1 MQFHE
6 YQVKDLFRK
15 NGIKVLDGKPA
26 STVEKAVEAAKSL
39 PSSVWAVKAQVL
51 AGGRGKAGGVKIAK
65 SLDEVRSFASAMLG
79 SRLITAQTGAAGKLI
94 RTVYIES
101 GAEIA
106 KEFYFSILV
115 DRATE
120 KCVIMASTEGG
131 MEIET
136 VAKEKPEA
144 IVKVYV
150 DPLAGL
156 QAFQVNELSFAL
168 GLSKEE
174 KKSFSKICTQ
184 LYKLFWE
191 TDASLLEINPL
202 IETKAGEF
210 LALDGK
216 MSIDDNAVYRHP
228 DLAAQADLRDENPAE
243 LTAKEYG
250 LSYISLDGNV
260 GCMVNGAGLAM
271 ATMDLI
277 KLKGGK
283 PANFLDVG
291 GGASAETVAKGFE
304 LILHNKEVKAIF
316 VNIFGGIV
324 RCDRVANGI
333 MEAVK
338 TIKAQ
343 VPIVVR
349 LDGTNAKEAAEILSK
364 ANIGNLIVSHS
375 FEDGAEKVTA
385 AAREA

>member
-1 MQFHE
+1 MKFHE
-6 YQVKDLFRK
+6 YQVKELFRE
-15 NGIKVLDGKPA
+15 NGINVSDGKLA
-26 STVEKAVEAAKSL
+26 NTAEEAVEAAKSL
-39 PSSVWAVKAQVL
+39 SSSVWAVKAQVH

-65 SLDEVRSFASAMLG
+65 SIDEVKEYATNMIG
-79 SRLITAQTGAAGKLI
+79 SKLVTPQTGAEGKLI
-94 RTVYIES
+94 RKVYIEA
-101 GAEIA
+101 GAEIV

-115 DRATE
+115 DRAKE
-120 KCVIMASTEGG
+120 MPVIMVSTEGG
-131 MEIET
+131 MDIEA

-144 IVKVYV
+144 IVKVFV

-156 QAFQVNELSFAL
+156 QSFQINEISFAL
-168 GLSKEE
+168 NLSKEE
-174 KKSFSKICTQ
+174 KKAFAPMCKK
-184 LYKLFWE
+184 LYNLFVQS
-191 TDASLLEINPL
+191 DASLIEINPL
-202 IETKAGEF
+202 VQVKDGSF

-216 MSIDDNAVYRHP
+216 MSIDDNAAYRHKELAETV
-228 DLAAQADLRDENPAE
+228 DLSDEDEAE
-243 LTAKEYG
+243 LNAKEYG
-250 LSYISLDGNV
+250 LSYVSLEGNV

-277 KLKGGK
+277 KLEGGK

-304 LILHNKEVKAIF
+304 IILRNKAVKAIF

-338 TIKAQ
+338 IIKTD

-364 ANIGNLIVSHS
+364 ADIKNLIVASD
-375 FEDGAEKVTA
+375 FADGAKKVVA
-385 AAREA
+385 AAGRN

>member
-26 STVEKAVEAAKSL
+26 STVEEAVEAAKSL

-65 SLDEVRSFASAMLG
+65 SLDEVRSYASAMLG
-79 SRLITAQTGAAGKLI
+79 SRLITAQTGAEGKLI

-120 KCVIMASTEGG
+120 KCVIMASTAGG
-131 MEIET
+131 MDIET
-136 VAKEKPEA
+136 VAKENPEA
-144 IVKVYV
+144 IVKTFV

-174 KKSFSKICTQ
+174 KKPFSKICTQ

-228 DLAAQADLRDENPAE
+228 DLAAQVDLRDENPAE

-364 ANIGNLIVSHS
+364 ANIGNLIVAHS

>member
-26 STVEKAVEAAKSL
+26 STVEEAVEAAKSL

-65 SLDEVRSFASAMLG
+65 SLDEVRSYASAMLG
-79 SRLITAQTGAAGKLI
+79 SRLITAQTGAEGKLI

-136 VAKEKPEA
+136 VAKENPEA
-144 IVKVYV
+144 IVKTFV

-174 KKSFSKICTQ
+174 KKPFSKICTQ

-228 DLAAQADLRDENPAE
+228 DLAAQVDLRDENPAE

-364 ANIGNLIVSHS
+364 ANIGNLIVAHS

>member
-15 NGIKVLDGKPA
+15 SGIKVLDGKPA
-26 STVEKAVEAAKSL
+26 STVEEAVEAAKSL

-65 SLDEVRSFASAMLG
+65 SLDEVRSYASAMLG
-79 SRLITAQTGAAGKLI
+79 SRLITAQTGAEGKLI

-136 VAKEKPEA
+136 VAKENPEA
-144 IVKVYV
+144 IVKTFV

-174 KKSFSKICTQ
+174 KKPFSKICTQ

-202 IETKAGEF
+202 IETKAGKF

-364 ANIGNLIVSHS
+364 ANIGNLIVAHS

>member
-15 NGIKVLDGKPA
+15 SGIKVLDGKPA
-26 STVEKAVEAAKSL
+26 STVEEAVEAAKSL

-65 SLDEVRSFASAMLG
+65 SLDEVRSYASAMLG
-79 SRLITAQTGAAGKLI
+79 SRLITAQTGAEGKLI

-131 MEIET
+131 MDIET
-136 VAKEKPEA
+136 VAKENPEA
-144 IVKVYV
+144 IVKTFV

-174 KKSFSKICTQ
+174 KKPFSKICTQ

-228 DLAAQADLRDENPAE
+228 DLAAQVDLLDENPAE

-364 ANIGNLIVSHS
+364 ANIGNLIVAHS

>member
-15 NGIKVLDGKPA
+15 NGINVLDGKSA
-26 STVEKAVEAAKSL
+26 STVEEAVEAAKSL

-65 SLDEVRSFASAMLG
+65 SLDEVRSYASAMLG
-79 SRLITAQTGAAGKLI
+79 ARLITAQTGAEGKLI

-131 MEIET
+131 MDIET
-136 VAKEKPEA
+136 VAKENPEA
-144 IVKVYV
+144 IVKTFV
-150 DPLAGL
+150 DPLADL

-174 KKSFSKICTQ
+174 KKPFSKICTQ

-364 ANIGNLIVSHS
+364 ANIGNLIVAHS

>member
-26 STVEKAVEAAKSL
+26 STVEEAVEAAKSL

-65 SLDEVRSFASAMLG
+65 SLDEVRSYASAMLG
-79 SRLITAQTGAAGKLI
+79 SRLITAQTGAEGKLI

-120 KCVIMASTEGG
+120 KCVIMASTAGG
-131 MEIET
+131 MDIET
-136 VAKEKPEA
+136 VAKENPEA
-144 IVKVYV
+144 IVKTFV

-174 KKSFSKICTQ
+174 KKPFSKICTQ

-364 ANIGNLIVSHS
+364 ANIGNLIVAHS

>member
-15 NGIKVLDGKPA
+15 SGIKVLDGKPA

-65 SLDEVRSFASAMLG
+65 SLDEIRSYASAMLG
-79 SRLITAQTGAAGKLI
+79 SRLITAQTGAEGKLI

-136 VAKEKPEA
+136 VAKENPEA
-144 IVKVYV
+144 IVKTFV

-174 KKSFSKICTQ
+174 KKPFSKICTQ

-228 DLAAQADLRDENPAE
+228 DLAAQVDLRDENPAE

-364 ANIGNLIVSHS
+364 ANIGNLIVAHS

>member
-15 NGIKVLDGKPA
+15 NGINVLDGKPA
-26 STVEKAVEAAKSL
+26 STVEEAVEAAKSL

-65 SLDEVRSFASAMLG
+65 SLDEVRSYASAMLG
-79 SRLITAQTGAAGKLI
+79 SKLVTAQTGAEGKLI

-144 IVKVYV
+144 IVKTFV

-174 KKSFSKICTQ
+174 KKSFSKICIQ

-228 DLAAQADLRDENPAE
+228 DLAAQVDLRDENPAE

-364 ANIGNLIVSHS
+364 ANIGNLIVAHS

>member
-26 STVEKAVEAAKSL
+26 STVEEAVEAAKSL

-65 SLDEVRSFASAMLG
+65 SLDEVCSYASAMLG
-79 SRLITAQTGAAGKLI
+79 SKLVTAQTGAEGKLI

-144 IVKVYV
+144 IVKTFV

-228 DLAAQADLRDENPAE
+228 DLAAQVDLRDENPAE

-364 ANIGNLIVSHS
+364 ANIGNLIVAHS

>member
-26 STVEKAVEAAKSL
+26 STVEEAVEAAKSL

-65 SLDEVRSFASAMLG
+65 SLDEVRSYASAMLE
-79 SRLITAQTGAAGKLI
+79 SRLITAQTGAEGKLI

-120 KCVIMASTEGG
+120 KCVIMASTAGG
-131 MEIET
+131 MDIET
-136 VAKEKPEA
+136 VAKENPEA
-144 IVKVYV
+144 IVKTFV

-174 KKSFSKICTQ
+174 KKTFSKICTQ

-202 IETKAGEF
+202 IKTKAGEF

-228 DLAAQADLRDENPAE
+228 DLATQVDLRDENPAE

-364 ANIGNLIVSHS
+364 ANIGNLIVAHS

>member
-15 NGIKVLDGKPA
+15 NGIRVLDGKPA
-26 STVEKAVEAAKSL
+26 STVEQAVEAAASL
-39 PSSVWAVKAQVL
+39 PSPVWAVKAQVH
-51 AGGRGKAGGVKIAK
+51 AGGRGKAGGVKIAR
-65 SLDEVRSFASAMLG
+65 SIEEVKTYASAMLG
-79 SRLITAQTGAAGKLI
+79 SRLVTPQTGAEGKLI
-94 RTVYIES
+94 RKVYIEA

-106 KEFYFSILV
+106 KEFYFSILT
-115 DRATE
+115 DRAAE
-120 KCVIMASTEGG
+120 KNVIMLSTEGG
-131 MEIET
+131 MDIEA
-136 VAKEKPEA
+136 VAKKNPDA
-144 IVKVYV
+144 IVKTLI

-156 QAFQVNELSFAL
+156 QSFQINEMSFAL
-168 GLSKEE
+168 HLSKEE
-174 KKSFSKICTQ
+174 KKSFTKICTQ
-184 LYKLFWE
+184 LYNLFLE

-202 IETKAGEF
+202 VQTKNGEF

-216 MSIDDNAVYRHP
+216 MSIDDNALYRHP
-228 DLAAQADLRDENPAE
+228 ELAAEADLSDENQAE
-243 LTAKEYG
+243 LIAKEYG
-250 LSYISLDGNV
+250 LSYISLDGTV

-277 KLKGGK
+277 KLEGGK

-304 LILHNKEVKAIF
+304 LILENKAVKAIF

-338 TIKAQ
+338 IIKTET
-343 VPIVVR
+343 PIVVR

-364 ANIGNLIVSHS
+364 AAIKNLIVADS
-375 FEDGAEKVTA
+375 FADGAKKAVKA
-385 AAREA
+385 AGRN

>member
-26 STVEKAVEAAKSL
+26 STVEEAVEAAKSL

-51 AGGRGKAGGVKIAK
+51 AGGRGKAGGVKIAE
-65 SLDEVRSFASAMLG
+65 SLDEVCSYASAMLG
-79 SRLITAQTGAAGKLI
+79 SKLVTAQTGAEGKLI

-144 IVKVYV
+144 IVKTFV

-174 KKSFSKICTQ
+174 KKSFSKICNQ

-228 DLAAQADLRDENPAE
+228 DLATQVDLRDENPAE

-364 ANIGNLIVSHS
+364 ANIGNLIVAHS

>member
-15 NGIKVLDGKPA
+15 NGINVLDGKPA

-65 SLDEVRSFASAMLG
+65 SLDEIRSYASAMLG
-79 SRLITAQTGAAGKLI
+79 SRLITAQTGAEGKLI

-136 VAKEKPEA
+136 VAKENPEA
-144 IVKVYV
+144 IVKTFV

-174 KKSFSKICTQ
+174 KKPFSKICTQ

-228 DLAAQADLRDENPAE
+228 DLAAQVDLRDENPAE

-364 ANIGNLIVSHS
+364 ANIGNLIVAHS

>member
-65 SLDEVRSFASAMLG
+65 SLDEVRSYASAMLG
-79 SRLITAQTGAAGKLI
+79 SRLITAQTGAEGKLI

-243 LTAKEYG
+243 LTAKKYG

-364 ANIGNLIVSHS
+364 TNIGNLIVAHS

>member
-26 STVEKAVEAAKSL
+26 STVEEAVEAAKSL

-65 SLDEVRSFASAMLG
+65 SLDEVRSYVSAMLG
-79 SRLITAQTGAAGKLI
+79 SRLITAQTGAEGKLI

-136 VAKEKPEA
+136 VAKEKSEA
-144 IVKVYV
+144 IVKTFV

-174 KKSFSKICTQ
+174 KKTFSKICTQ

-228 DLAAQADLRDENPAE
+228 DLAAQVDLRDENPAE

-250 LSYISLDGNV
+250 LSYISLDGDV

-364 ANIGNLIVSHS
+364 ANIGNLIVAHS

>member
-15 NGIKVLDGKPA
+15 NGINVLDGKPA
-26 STVEKAVEAAKSL
+26 STVEEAVEAAKSL
-39 PSSVWAVKAQVL
+39 PSPVWAVKAQVL

-65 SLDEVRSFASAMLG
+65 SLDEVRSYASAMLG
-79 SRLITAQTGAAGKLI
+79 SKLVTAQTGAEGKLI

-101 GAEIA
+101 GVEIA

-144 IVKVYV
+144 IVKTFV

-174 KKSFSKICTQ
+174 KKSFSKICNQ

-228 DLAAQADLRDENPAE
+228 DLAAQVDLRDENPAE

-364 ANIGNLIVSHS
+364 ANIGNLIVAHS
-375 FEDGAEKVTA
+375 FEDGAKKVTA

>member
-15 NGIKVLDGKPA
+15 SGIKVLDGKPA
-26 STVEKAVEAAKSL
+26 STVEEAVEAAKSL
-39 PSSVWAVKAQVL
+39 PSKVWAVKAQVH

-65 SLDEVRSFASAMLG
+65 SLDEVESYASAMLG
-79 SRLITAQTGAAGKLI
+79 SRLITAQTGAEGKLI

-115 DRATE
+115 DRAME

-174 KKSFSKICTQ
+174 KKSFSKICIQ

-216 MSIDDNAVYRHP
+216 MSMDDNAVYRHP
-228 DLAAQADLRDENPAE
+228 DLAAQVDLRDENPAE

-304 LILHNKEVKAIF
+304 LILRNKEVKAIF

-364 ANIGNLIVSHS
+364 ANIGNLIVAHS